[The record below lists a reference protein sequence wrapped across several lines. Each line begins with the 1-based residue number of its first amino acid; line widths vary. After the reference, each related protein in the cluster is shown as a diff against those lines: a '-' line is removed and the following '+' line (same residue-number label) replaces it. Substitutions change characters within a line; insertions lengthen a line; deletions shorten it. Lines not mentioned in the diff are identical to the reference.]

1 MGSAPASG
9 AADDALVVGIACARV
24 QIKQHARHTKVR
36 REGAPNSSR
45 GGCAPLRSLCLL
57 LFQLMGS
64 APAPGAADDALVVG
78 IAVRGRGSKQY
89 ARHTKVRR
97 EGAPNRSRG
106 GCAPRNH
113 SMTHR
118 KKTEETEVRAW
129 IIGP

>member
-36 REGAPNSSR
+36 HEGAPNSSR
-45 GGCAPLRSLCLL
+45 GGCAS
-57 LFQLMGS
+57 
-64 APAPGAADDALVVG
+64 
-78 IAVRGRGSKQY
+78 
-89 ARHTKVRR
+89 
-97 EGAPNRSRG
+97 
-106 GCAPRNH
+106 RNH